1 MLTLGLL
8 NDLVC
13 LLLGGIDELIATLQ
27 KLSSTLELLGQRL
40 TDCIQ
45 NFNGIALVDQTTATE
60 GNATALEKNILQLIQ
75 MIEDNQA
82 SVVHVTGV

>member
-27 KLSSTLELLGQRL
+27 NEAPNSLAT
-40 TDCIQ
+40 
-45 NFNGIALVDQTTATE
+45 NGLDPESDGITFVDQTTATE
-60 GNATALEKNILQLIQ
+60 GNDCPQEEHPPADPDDRGQPGERR
-75 MIEDNQA
+75 
-82 SVVHVTGV
+82 SSPG